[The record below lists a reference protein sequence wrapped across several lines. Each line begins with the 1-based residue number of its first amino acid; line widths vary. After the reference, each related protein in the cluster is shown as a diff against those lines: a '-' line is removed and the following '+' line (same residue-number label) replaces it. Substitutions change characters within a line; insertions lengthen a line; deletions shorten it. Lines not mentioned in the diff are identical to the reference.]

1 MKKVGHEQ
9 SAARRDWIRPEL
21 RRMEAG
27 AAESSHNTVAD
38 GGGGNQAS

>member
-1 MKKVGHEQ
+1 MSENSKEQ
-9 SAARRDWIRPEL
+9 IAAKREWTRPEL
-21 RRMEAG
+21 RRLEAG